1 MTTGSTPTGLT
12 TTGPTR
18 RIAEFAGDLEYRHL
32 PAQVQGALQAF
43 LLDYL
48 RVASVGERMGWSD
61 WARTYAQQTAAPGHA
76 PVLFASAPVDPVSAA
91 FMNTVYAGSL
101 DADDVHVGAMLHPG
115 CIVFSAALA
124 VGQAHHL
131 PGSRVLAAVAAGYEA
146 MIRIA
151 LAIQPSHFKRG
162 FQSTSTCGVF
172 GAAVAASA
180 LLSNGPQRAT
190 RIAEAIGLGA
200 SFCGGLTQFY
210 HSGST
215 VKRIHAAQAASSG
228 VRAAMLVDSGFSGPT
243 DILEGQDGFARAYA
257 DAVDFDRISDDL
269 GHDFRLLEV
278 AIKPHACS
286 ARVQSAI
293 EAASTVC
300 RDHTIAA
307 GRVRRIRLGIP
318 RVIQGRLTSNR
329 PGDLQA
335 AQMSAPFSV
344 ALALHKQGGPGAA
357 LNVDDFEAGLA
368 DTTVMAL
375 AAKVECVV
383 DEEVE
388 RTSTSESVSARVT
401 VMLDD
406 GNEFSTFVLAPK
418 GSASRP
424 FSMADHEA
432 RARAELGRRYQV
444 GKLDPLMTALDNFAD
459 MEDVSELSK
468 HLA

>member
-1 MTTGSTPTGLT
+1 MTITPSASS
-12 TTGPTR
+12 GPTR
-18 RIAEFAGDLEYRHL
+18 HIAEFAADLDYRHL
-32 PAQVQGALQAF
+32 PASVQAALQGF

-48 RVASVGERMGWSD
+48 RVASVGERMEWSD
-61 WARTYAQQTAAPGHA
+61 WARTYAQQTAAPGNA
-76 PVLFASAPVDPVSAA
+76 PILFASAPVDPVSAA

-124 VGQAHHL
+124 IGQAHHL
-131 PGSRVLAAVAAGYEA
+131 PGRRVLAAVAAGYEA

-180 LLSNGPQRAT
+180 LLSGGADRAT
-190 RIAEAIGLGA
+190 RIAEAIGMGA

-228 VRAAMLVDSGFSGPT
+228 VRAAMLVDSGFSGPI

-257 DAVDFDRISDDL
+257 DAADFDRIRDGL
-269 GHDFRLLEV
+269 GRDFRLLEV

-300 RDHTIAA
+300 REHGIATD
-307 GRVRRIRLGIP
+307 RVRRVQLGIP
-318 RVIQGRLTSNR
+318 KVIQGRLTSNR

-344 ALALHKQGGPGAA
+344 ALALHQQAGPAAA
-357 LNVDDFEAGLA
+357 LNVDDFEAGIA
-368 DTTVMAL
+368 NESVMAL
-375 AAKVECVV
+375 TARVECIV
-383 DEEVE
+383 DPEVE

-406 GNEFSTFVLAPK
+406 GNEYSTFVLAPK

-432 RARAELGRRYQV
+432 RARAELGRRYSAA
-444 GKLDPLMTALDNFAD
+444 KLDGLMLMLDGFAELD
-459 MEDVSELSK
+459 DVNELSS

>member
-1 MTTGSTPTGLT
+1 MTTTGST

-18 RIAEFAGDLEYRHL
+18 VLAGFAADLDYRQL
-32 PAQVQGALQAF
+32 PPQVQGALQAC

-61 WARTYAQQTAAPGHA
+61 WARTYAQQTAAPGNA
-76 PVLFASAPVDPVSAA
+76 PILFASAPIDPVSAA

-115 CIVFSAALA
+115 CVVFSAALA
-124 VGQAHHL
+124 IGQAYHL
-131 PGSRVLAAVAAGYEA
+131 PGDRVLAAVAAGYEA

-180 LLSNGPQRAT
+180 LLSNGPQRVT
-190 RIAEAIGLGA
+190 RIAESIGIGA

-243 DILEGQDGFARAYA
+243 DILEGKDGFARAYA
-257 DAVDFDRISDDL
+257 DAVDFDRISKGL
-269 GHDFRLLEV
+269 GTDFHLLEV

-300 RDHTIAA
+300 RDHGIAA
-307 GRVRRIRLGIP
+307 DRVRRIQLGIP
-318 RVIQGRLTSNR
+318 KVIQGRLTSNH

-344 ALALHKQGGPGAA
+344 ALALHKQGSPGAA

-368 DTTVMAL
+368 EASVMAL
-375 AAKVECVV
+375 TARVECVV
-383 DEEVE
+383 DEEIE

-401 VMLDD
+401 VSLDD
-406 GNEFSTFVLAPK
+406 GNEYSTFVLAPK

-432 RARAELGRRYQV
+432 RARAELGRRYSAD
-444 GKLDPLMTALDNFAD
+444 KLGTLMSMLDGFAELD
-459 MEDVSELSK
+459 DVSR
-468 HLA
+468 LATCLI

>member
-1 MTTGSTPTGLT
+1 MTIASPGSL
-12 TTGPTR
+12 GPTR
-18 RIAEFAGDLEYRHL
+18 QVAEFAADLDYRHL
-32 PAQVQGALQAF
+32 PADVQAALQAC

-61 WARTYAQQTAAPGHA
+61 WARTYAQHTAGPGHA
-76 PVLFASAPVDPVSAA
+76 PVLFASAPADPVSAA
-91 FMNTVYAGSL
+91 FMNAVYAGSL

-131 PGSRVLAAVAAGYEA
+131 PGGRVLAAVAAGYEA

-180 LLSNGPQRAT
+180 LLSKGADRAT
-190 RIAEAIGLGA
+190 RIAESIGIGA

-228 VRAAMLVDSGFSGPT
+228 VRAAMLVDSGFSGPV

-257 DAVDFDRISDDL
+257 DANDFTHISNGL
-269 GHDFRLLEV
+269 GRDFRLLEV

-300 RDHTIAA
+300 REHGISTD
-307 GRVRRIRLGIP
+307 RIRRVQLGIP
-318 RVIQGRLTSNR
+318 KVIQGRLTSNQ

-344 ALALHKQGGPGAA
+344 ALAMHQQAGPAAA

-368 DTTVMAL
+368 NPSVMSLTAR
-375 AAKVECVV
+375 VECVV
-383 DEEVE
+383 DPEVE
-388 RTSTSESVSARVT
+388 RTSSTESVSARVT

-406 GNEFSTFVLAPK
+406 GKDYSAFVLAPK

-432 RARAELGRRYQV
+432 RARAELGKRYPA
-444 GKLDPLMTALDNFAD
+444 DALDTLMARLDGLAEMN
-459 MEDVSELSK
+459 DVSRLAP

>member
-1 MTTGSTPTGLT
+1 
-12 TTGPTR
+12 
-18 RIAEFAGDLEYRHL
+18 
-32 PAQVQGALQAF
+32 
-43 LLDYL
+43 
-48 RVASVGERMGWSD
+48 
-61 WARTYAQQTAAPGHA
+61 
-76 PVLFASAPVDPVSAA
+76 
-91 FMNTVYAGSL
+91 
-101 DADDVHVGAMLHPG
+101 
-115 CIVFSAALA
+115 
-124 VGQAHHL
+124 
-131 PGSRVLAAVAAGYEA
+131 
-146 MIRIA
+146 
-151 LAIQPSHFKRG
+151 
-162 FQSTSTCGVF
+162 
-172 GAAVAASA
+172 
-180 LLSNGPQRAT
+180 
-190 RIAEAIGLGA
+190 
-200 SFCGGLTQFY
+200 
-210 HSGST
+210 
-215 VKRIHAAQAASSG
+215 
-228 VRAAMLVDSGFSGPT
+228 MLVDSGFSGPT

-257 DAVDFDRISDDL
+257 DAVDFDRISDGL
-269 GHDFRLLEV
+269 GRDFRLLEV